1 MKKNKIIAII
11 ITIMIAIN
19 IMPAAVTYASEESS
33 VVNADNLDEIALSDT
48 IPDDDIVDT
57 DNPYQTNQ
65 IIVFNDTVDASGA
78 SNAYYNSTID
88 AIILEYDTDEETRT
102 AYETLSQTNDVM
114 VNAVICAES
123 VGTITDNTDKYQVLG
138 VYGTDFLSDYTTDTV
153 TVAVIDSGYEY
164 YDSEIP
170 SDKAYFN
177 NRIVS
182 GYNAIDGNDNVSDLT
197 SNKHGTVVAGIIA
210 DSTPENVKIMPIRIL
225 NSAGRGSTATLLA
238 AYQWAVDNGADIIN
252 MSLGWELSEATASNT
267 DTIGRLISEAKDK
280 GIISVAAAGNKAK
293 NLNEYSYY
301 PASYDDIIAVSAVT
315 TDNAGNISFADS
327 YSDYGDAIDYTAPG
341 TQIASSTGDN
351 TTYYKGTSFSA
362 AFVSGEFACLM
373 LAYKDKSV
381 DEYVQLA
388 SVYAADLGDE
398 GRDIYYGDGIINLES
413 LEKNIK
419 DEYQDDSKIGP
430 VNENGIWVL
439 YDENGN
445 KLTGSGTPKIN
456 NKKYYLENG
465 ILRSGWLKLGDWQM
479 YFDPQTYEAS
489 IGVAYIDGIAYLF
502 DENGIRIMSNGTPV
516 ISGKKYYFEDG
527 MLKSG
532 WLKLGDWQMYFDPQ
546 TFEAAIGIT
555 LVDGKAY
562 MFDEN
567 GVEILKSR
575 TEIINGSKYW
585 FQPDGSL
592 MSGWVTL
599 GVWRMY
605 FDPQTYKAAT
615 GTVDIDGKTYTFN
628 SDGVLI

>member
-1 MKKNKIIAII
+1 MKKIKAIAII
-11 ITIMIAIN
+11 ITAIVTAEAIPASMIC
-19 IMPAAVTYASEESS
+19 ASDDTS
-33 VVNADNLDEIALSDT
+33 VVTADNLDEIDLSDT
-48 IPDDDIVDT
+48 IPMDGAVDN

-65 IIVFNDTVDASGA
+65 IIVFDDTVDISGA

-88 AIILEYDTDEETRT
+88 AIILEYDNDEETKA

-114 VNAVICAES
+114 LNAVVCAEA
-123 VGTITDNTDKYQVLG
+123 VGAITDNADKYQVVG
-138 VYGTDFLSDYTTDTV
+138 ACGTDFLSNYTADTV

-170 SDKAYFN
+170 SDKTYFD

-182 GYNAIDGNDNVSDLT
+182 GYNAVDGSDDVSDLT

-238 AYQWAVDNGADIIN
+238 AYQWAIDNGADIIN
-252 MSLGWELSEATASNT
+252 MSLGWELSTATASNT
-267 DTIGRLISEAKDK
+267 DAIGRLISEAKKK
-280 GIISVAAAGNKAK
+280 GIISVAAAGNHTR
-293 NLNEYSYY
+293 NLNEEAYY
-301 PASYDDIIAVSAVT
+301 PASYDDTIAVSAVT

-327 YSDYGDAIDYTAPG
+327 YSDYGDAVDYAAPG
-341 TQIASSTGDN
+341 TNIASSIGDN

-373 LAYKDKSV
+373 LAYPQKTS
-381 DEYVQLA
+381 DEYIQLA
-388 SVYAADLGDE
+388 SAYAIDFGDE
-398 GRDIYYGDGIINLES
+398 GRDIYFGDGIINLNN
-413 LEKNIK
+413 LEENIK
-419 DEYQDDSKIGP
+419 EGYQSDAKIGP
-430 VNENGIWVL
+430 VKENNIWVL
-439 YDENGN
+439 YDEGGN
-445 KLTGSGTPKIN
+445 KLTGSKTPKVDG
-456 NKKYYLENG
+456 KKYYLDNG
-465 ILRSGWLKLGDWQM
+465 VLGSGWLKLGDWQM
-479 YFDPQTYEAS
+479 YFDPQTFEAATG
-489 IGVAYIDGIAYLF
+489 IKNIDGVVYLF
-502 DENGIRIMSNGTPV
+502 DENGIRITANGTPV

-532 WLKLGDWQMYFDPQ
+532 WLKLADWQMYFDPY
-546 TFEAAIGIT
+546 TFETAVGIT
-555 LVDGKAY
+555 LIDGKAY

-567 GVEILKSR
+567 GVEILQSR
-575 TEIINGSKYW
+575 TEVINGSKYW

-605 FDPQTYKAAT
+605 FDPETYKAAT
-615 GTVDIDGKTYTFN
+615 GTVNIDGKTYTFN
-628 SDGVLI
+628 SDGVLL